1 MTISLNLPF
10 PVPLSACFHNVRG
23 RGRATTPRY
32 AAYQREAGKMILAQG
47 SPKVAGP
54 VVLEVDFTAPDR
66 RARDGDNLLKCVFDT
81 LVKAGVIE
89 DDNNRVIVA
98 SSFRWVH
105 DQTPC
110 RVTVRPVA
118 ASVGAA

>member
-1 MTISLNLPF
+1 
-10 PVPLSACFHNVRG
+10 
-23 RGRATTPRY
+23 
-32 AAYQREAGKMILAQG
+32 MIMAQG

-54 VVLEVDFTAPDR
+54 VVLEVDFTAPDQ

-89 DDNNRVIVA
+89 DDNNRVILA
-98 SSFRWVH
+98 SSFRWV
-105 DQTPC
+105 DAQTPC